1 MWKNILVQ
9 ICSLSVKRLEF
20 IFIIEIIHGLSDI
33 VESMLGSETGAEV
46 VKITGEKIEMFQ
58 IRDKSFKIYGLD
70 SRGIRTNMHSK
81 KIDSDNG

>member
-1 MWKNILVQ
+1 
-9 ICSLSVKRLEF
+9 
-20 IFIIEIIHGLSDI
+20 
-33 VESMLGSETGAEV
+33 MLGSETGDEV

-70 SRGIRTNMHSK
+70 SRGIRTNMQSK